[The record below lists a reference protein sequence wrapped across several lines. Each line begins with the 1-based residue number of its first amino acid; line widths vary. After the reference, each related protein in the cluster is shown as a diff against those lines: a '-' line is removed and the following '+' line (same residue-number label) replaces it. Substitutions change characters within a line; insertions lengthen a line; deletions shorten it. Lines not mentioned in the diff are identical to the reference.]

1 MSALSNTRMLT
12 RYRAWANAE
21 LFAALAKLP
30 EDDLTKAQ
38 PIVFG
43 SILRTLNHVYSM
55 DRVWQAHLQGR
66 EHGLTTRN
74 LPVSPAFAELRAA
87 QSAIDTWFIGYAE
100 ELSASAAEAI
110 VDFVFIGGGSGSMS
124 RDAILLH
131 VVNHATYHRG
141 HIADMMNRIP
151 AQPPSTDLP
160 VFLRNQPRQ

>member
-1 MSALSNTRMLT
+1 MSAPRNTRMLT

-21 LFAALAKLP
+21 LFAALAELP
-30 EDDLTKAQ
+30 EDELNKAQ

-55 DRVWQAHLQGR
+55 DRVWQSHLEGRAHGF
-66 EHGLTTRN
+66 TTRN
-74 LPVSPAFAELRAA
+74 PVVHPPFAELRAA
-87 QSAIDTWFIGYAE
+87 QSAIDEWFIGYAE
-100 ELSASAAEAI
+100 AISESAAEEI
-110 VDFVFIGGGSGSMS
+110 VDFVFIGGGPGSMS

-151 AQPPSTDLP
+151 VHPPTTDLP
-160 VFLRNQPRQ
+160 VFLRKQPSR